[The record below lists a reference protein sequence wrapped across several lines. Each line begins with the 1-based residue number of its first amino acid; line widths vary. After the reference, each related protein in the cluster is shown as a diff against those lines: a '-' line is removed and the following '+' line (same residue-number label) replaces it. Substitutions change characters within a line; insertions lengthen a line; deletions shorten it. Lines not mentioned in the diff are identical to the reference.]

1 MTKVHATIKY
11 RRVIYIWNIIEIVI
25 IWLSHR
31 IVLIICGIAR
41 IQRLFKKGHHHDEQ
55 QMSALQRDDQIE
67 DSKLNFEDDEE
78 DNRESPPLS
87 SEDENLL
94 KM

>member
-1 MTKVHATIKY
+1 
-11 RRVIYIWNIIEIVI
+11 
-25 IWLSHR
+25 
-31 IVLIICGIAR
+31 
-41 IQRLFKKGHHHDEQ
+41 
-55 QMSALQRDDQIE
+55 MSALQRDDQIE